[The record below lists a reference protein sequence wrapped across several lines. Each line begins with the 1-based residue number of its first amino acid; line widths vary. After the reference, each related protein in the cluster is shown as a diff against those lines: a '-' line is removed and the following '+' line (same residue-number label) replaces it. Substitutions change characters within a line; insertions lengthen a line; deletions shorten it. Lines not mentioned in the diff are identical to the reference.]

1 MSTVKAKNHQIGSD
15 GTASNNFTIYQP
27 STPDG
32 TIRIGQGVAG
42 AITSDIVTISSSGIK
57 LASTAAPA
65 FSAYMS
71 SSQTVTTSTWTK
83 ANFNTEE
90 FDTGNCYNN
99 STYEFTPTVAG
110 YYQVNIQFTFG
121 GTSPTNVGMA
131 LYKNG
136 SVYKYLSLL
145 GPSFGNGGILQN
157 SCLVYLNGS
166 TDYISAYGFCT
177 ASGTVTL
184 SGGVQQSAF
193 QASLVRS
200 A

>member
-42 AITSDIVTISSSGIK
+42 AITSDIITISSSGIK

-65 FSAYMS
+65 FRAYRNGNQTISA
-71 SSQTVTTSTWTK
+71 TTTTK
-83 ANFNTEE
+83 VAFNAET
-90 FDTGNCYNN
+90 FDTNN
-99 STYEFTPTVAG
+99 NYDSTTNYRFTPTVAG
-110 YYQVNIQFTFG
+110 YYQVNAMIGFTTG
-121 GTSPTNVGMA
+121 AGQLS

-136 SVYKYLSLL
+136 SNYQTGLEVTYNASL
-145 GPSFGNGGILQN
+145 GGHIPIN
-157 SCLVYLNGS
+157 DLVYLNGS
-166 TDYISAYGFCT
+166 TDYIEVFVYLT
-177 ASGTVTL
+177 SGTTIT
-184 SGGVQQSAF
+184 SGETNTSFSAF
-193 QASLVRS
+193 LARS

>member
-1 MSTVKAKNHQIGSD
+1 MASTINA
-15 GTASNNFTIYQP
+15 TT
-27 STPDG
+27 
-32 TIRIGQGVAG
+32 
-42 AITSDIVTISSSGIK
+42 SSGIVATADNTGN
-57 LASTAAPA
+57 LALQSAGTTIMTITSTGVTTQVGAPA

-71 SSQTVTTSTWTK
+71 SAQTVTTSTWTK

-90 FDTGNCYNN
+90 YDTANCYNN
-99 STYEFTPTVAG
+99 STYDFTPNVAG

-121 GTSPTNVGMA
+121 GTSPTAAGMA
-131 LYKNG
+131 VYKNG

-145 GPSFGNGGILQN
+145 GPSFSNGGILQN

-177 ASGTVTL
+177 ATGTVTL

-193 QASLVRS
+193 QAFLARS